1 MTPPNP
7 PEPAFPSPVDWDA
20 DGAPRSRLF
29 DDVYYSSF
37 DGLAESRAVYL
48 EGCGLPQAWRGR
60 SRFVIGELGF
70 GTGLNVLALLDL
82 WRRTREPG
90 ARLHIFSVEAF
101 PMRADEAARAL
112 AVWPELADLAERLTI
127 RWPRRARGFHRI
139 AFDDLGAVLDLAVMD
154 AADALQAWTGAAD
167 AWFLDGFSP
176 ACNPGMWSPAVLA
189 GVARRSAPGA
199 RAATFTV
206 AGAVRRGLEAQGFA
220 VEKRSGFGRKK
231 QRLEARRPDTAPVA
245 PASPAPHVAI
255 LGAGIAGAALARA
268 FHALGAAVQVIEAAG
283 AGAGASGNPA
293 ALVMARLDA
302 GGGAI
307 AQLYAQALAR
317 ASDLIDAAPGAV
329 IAREAVQLE
338 AAPKD
343 PSRFDRIAASDLFE
357 AGALE
362 RLTAEQAGHQL
373 GEASTVGG
381 LHIRSARVVEPAAIL
396 GAWLA
401 TAQLTLAAV
410 ARIEPAD
417 GGWRMVDE
425 GGQEIAR
432 ADIVCIAAGAD
443 AARLAPQ
450 LPISAVRGQA
460 SVARLAEAVPPAI
473 WGGYAIP
480 TRDGLLFGATH
491 DRDETGLEV
500 RAGDHQRNLAL
511 LRIARPDLAARIDAD
526 ALQGRAGVRAVTQ
539 DFLPV
544 AGPLADTAGEIQAGL
559 YILSGLGSRGFC
571 AAPLLAEHVAAL
583 ALGAPSPLPAALSEI
598 VDPGRFLSRRNRRG
612 GRLVRAP
619 AAERADVQ
627 PTTGEPPQE

>member
-1 MTPPNP
+1 MTPPHP
-7 PEPAFPSPVDWDA
+7 LEPAFPSPVDWDA

-60 SRFVIGELGF
+60 ARFVVGELGF

-90 ARLHIFSVEAF
+90 ARLHIFSIEAF
-101 PMRADEAARAL
+101 PMSADEARRAL
-112 AVWPELADLAERLTI
+112 AVWPELADLAERLT
-127 RWPRRARGFHRI
+127 RQWPRRARGFHRI
-139 AFDDLGAVLDLAVMD
+139 ALDDLGAVLDLAVMD

-176 ACNPGMWSPAVLA
+176 ACNPAMWSEAVLA

-206 AGAVRRGLEAQGFA
+206 AGAVRRGLEAEGFT
-220 VEKRSGFGRKK
+220 VEKCPGFGRKK
-231 QRLEARRPDTAPVA
+231 QRLEARRTGSPPAAPQT
-245 PASPAPHVAI
+245 PAPSVAI
-255 LGAGIAGAALARA
+255 IGAGIAGAALARA

-302 GGGAI
+302 GGGPV
-307 AQLYAQALAR
+307 AQLYAQALGR
-317 ASDLIDAAPGAV
+317 AADLVDAAPGAV
-329 IAREAVQLE
+329 IARAAVQLE

-362 RLTAEQAGHQL
+362 RLTAIQAGQQL
-373 GEASTVGG
+373 GEATAVGG
-381 LHIRSARVVEPAAIL
+381 LRIHGARVVEPSAIL

-401 TAQLTLAAV
+401 MAKMTLAAV
-410 ARIEPAD
+410 ARIEPAE
-417 GGWRMVDE
+417 GGWRLMGE
-425 GGQEIAR
+425 GGDEIAR

-460 SVARLAEAVPPAI
+460 SVARASGAMPPAI

-491 DRDETGLEV
+491 DRDETGLDIRGE
-500 RAGDHQRNLAL
+500 DHRRNLAL
-511 LRIARPDLAARIDAD
+511 LASARPVLAARIDPA
-526 ALQGRAGVRAVTQ
+526 ALTGRAGVRAVTQ

-544 AGPLADTAGEIQAGL
+544 AGALASASGEAQPGL

-583 ALGAPSPLPAALSEI
+583 ALGAPSPLPETLSEI
-598 VDPGRFLSRRNRRG
+598 VDPGRFLARRNRRG
-612 GRLVRAP
+612 RRLMPAP
-619 AAERADVQ
+619 AFQQADVQ
-627 PTTGEPPQE
+627 APRGEPPQE